1 MKKNSDSAA
10 SQQRFEDILSKF
22 GRGLTIDT
30 SNTIEDIV
38 FSPIDKAKDEPQAKE
53 SKDSTVSS
61 AAGSKYRLYE
71 NESGPG
77 LGQKQTDHC
86 QMPKIAPIKRVKVYH
101 NRSTWKERWK
111 QRSESN
117 HVNSKG

>member
-22 GRGLTIDT
+22 GRELTIDT

-38 FSPIDKAKDEPQAKE
+38 FRPIDKPKDEPQAK

-71 NESGPG
+71 NGSGPG
-77 LGQKQTDHC
+77 LGQKQTDQS

>member
-30 SNTIEDIV
+30 SNTIEEIV
-38 FSPIDKAKDEPQAKE
+38 FRPIDKAKDEPKAE

-61 AAGSKYRLYE
+61 TAGSKYRLFE
-71 NESGPG
+71 NGSVP
-77 LGQKQTDHC
+77 GQKQTDHS
-86 QMPKIAPIKRVKVYH
+86 QVPKIAPIKRVKVNH
-101 NRSTWKERWK
+101 NRSSWKERWK

>member
-30 SNTIEDIV
+30 SNTIEEIV
-38 FSPIDKAKDEPQAKE
+38 FRPIDKAKDEPKAE
-53 SKDSTVSS
+53 LKDSTVSS
-61 AAGSKYRLYE
+61 TAGSKYRSFE
-71 NESGPG
+71 NGSGPG
-77 LGQKQTDHC
+77 LGQKQTDRG
-86 QMPKIAPIKRVKVYH
+86 QMPKIAPIKREKVSH
-101 NRSTWKERWK
+101 NRSSWKERWK

>member
-1 MKKNSDSAA
+1 MKKNSESAA

-30 SNTIEDIV
+30 SNTIEEIV
-38 FSPIDKAKDEPQAKE
+38 FRPIDKAKDEPKAE

-61 AAGSKYRLYE
+61 TAGSKYPLFE
-71 NESGPG
+71 NGSGPG
-77 LGQKQTDHC
+77 LGQKQTDRS
-86 QMPKIAPIKRVKVYH
+86 QMPKIAPIKREKVSH
-101 NRSTWKERWK
+101 NRSSWKERWK